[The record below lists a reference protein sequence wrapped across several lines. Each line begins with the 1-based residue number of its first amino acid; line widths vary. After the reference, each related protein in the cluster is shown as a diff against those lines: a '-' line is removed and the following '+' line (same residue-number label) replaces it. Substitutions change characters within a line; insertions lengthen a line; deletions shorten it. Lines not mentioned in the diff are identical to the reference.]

1 METRKEHDSL
11 GDLEV
16 PVNAYYGVQ
25 TQRAVVNFPISGMR
39 PLPAFFD
46 ATVYVKLAAAIV
58 NARLGQLKPEVSD
71 MIVKAADEILG
82 RNLRDQILCVVF
94 KADSGTSH

>member
-25 TQRAVVNFPISGMR
+25 TQRAVVNSRSAECDRCQHLSTRQFTSSAR
-39 PLPAFFD
+39 PRSLMLD
-46 ATVYVKLAAAIV
+46 W
-58 NARLGQLKPEVSD
+58 VS
-71 MIVKAADEILG
+71 
-82 RNLRDQILCVVF
+82 
-94 KADSGTSH
+94 